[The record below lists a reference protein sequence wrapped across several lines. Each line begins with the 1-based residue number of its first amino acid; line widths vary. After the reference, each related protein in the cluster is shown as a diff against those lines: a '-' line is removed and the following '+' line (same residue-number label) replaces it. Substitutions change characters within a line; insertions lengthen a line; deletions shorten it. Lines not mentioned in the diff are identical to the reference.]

1 MLQPLTPELARWIGE
16 QRQAGYSEEVI
27 LQSMLKSGWMEPSAI
42 AALSQPLVIPAAPKP
57 EGEISALKG
66 FVPGVPEPKVA
77 EGATTLWA
85 GDREVKVLSL
95 MKSPRVVV
103 FGELLSAQE
112 CEALRDFASSR
123 LARSQT
129 VQVDTGGSEVN
140 AARTSQGMFFSRGEN
155 DLCKRIEARISA
167 LLGWPVDNGEG
178 LQVLHY
184 TPGAEYKPHYDY
196 FDPAHPGSASI
207 LNRGGQRVGT
217 LVTYLNTP
225 VRGGATIFP
234 DVGLEVQAV
243 QGNAVFFSYDRADP
257 GTRTLHGG
265 APVLEGEKWV
275 ATKWLRQ
282 GHFE

>member
-1 MLQPLTPELARWIGE
+1 MRQPLHPELARWIRE
-16 QRQAGYSEEVI
+16 QRQAGFSEEVI
-27 LQSMLKSGWMEPSAI
+27 LRSMLQGGWTESSALV
-42 AALSQPLVIPAAPKP
+42 ALSQPLVIPSAPKP
-57 EGEISALKG
+57 EVEAPPIKG
-66 FVPGVPEPKVA
+66 FVPGVPEPKVG

-103 FGELLSAQE
+103 FGEFLSAEE
-112 CEALRDFASSR
+112 CEALREFASPR
-123 LARSQT
+123 LDRSHT
-129 VQVDTGGSEVN
+129 VQVETGGSEVH

-184 TPGAEYKPHYDY
+184 MPGAEYKPHYDY

-207 LNRGGQRVGT
+207 LKRGGQRLGT
-217 LVTYLNTP
+217 LVIYLNTP
-225 VRGGATIFP
+225 LRGGATTFP

-257 GTRTLHGG
+257 ATRTLHGG

-282 GHFE
+282 GSFE